1 MGKEFKVEVEV
12 NGHVRHKNLLRL
24 LGYSTEGAHR
34 FKNNDW
40 AVLSEHVTQLFLLG
54 AKNMHSLYLG
64 LSAIET
70 YRNLW
75 PRLENFVFG

>member
-40 AVLSEHVTQLFLLG
+40 AVLSG